1 MNIKTS
7 PLWQWILLLIASL
20 LLGFVGYGMV
30 AVADEVLHSP
40 VGTLMA
46 SLVLMALYVLFVRW
60 FEKEWAPDVLA
71 LGGIPD
77 LFLGLAIGGHLDK
90 K

>member
-1 MNIKTS
+1 MNLKTA
-7 PLWQWILLLIASL
+7 PLWQWILLIIVSFF
-20 LLGFVGYGMV
+20 LGFVGYGMV
-30 AVADEVLHSP
+30 AAADELLHSP

-71 LGGIPD
+71 IRGIKD
-77 LFLGLAIGGHLDK
+77 LSWGSQ
-90 K
+90 